1 MDYKTKTVQVHIIR
15 FNKNEEKY
23 EQLILKRNENA
34 KPYPNVWQVVTGCI
48 EKFEAP
54 IETAIREVFEETG
67 IVPVKLWNLPYL
79 ASFYSYRE
87 NEVNFSPVFVFEVYD
102 DAKVNI
108 SHEHSDY
115 KWIALSDISKYVM
128 FPSHVIA
135 SDYIEKYI
143 ITNENNHFYLIDE
156 SIWKK

>member
-1 MDYKTKTVQVHIIR
+1 MNYKTKTVQVHIIR
-15 FNKNEEKY
+15 FNQNEEKY

-34 KPYPNVWQVVTGCI
+34 KPYPNVWQVVTGRI
-48 EKFEAP
+48 EKYETP

-79 ASFYSYRE
+79 ASFYNYRE
-87 NEVNFSPVFVFEVYD
+87 NEINFSPVFVFEVYEE
-102 DAKVNI
+102 AKVNI
-108 SHEHSDY
+108 SEEHSDY
-115 KWIALSDISKYVM
+115 KWIALCDISKYVM

-135 SDYIEKYI
+135 SEYIEKYI
-143 ITNENNHFYLIDE
+143 LSNENNHFYLIDE